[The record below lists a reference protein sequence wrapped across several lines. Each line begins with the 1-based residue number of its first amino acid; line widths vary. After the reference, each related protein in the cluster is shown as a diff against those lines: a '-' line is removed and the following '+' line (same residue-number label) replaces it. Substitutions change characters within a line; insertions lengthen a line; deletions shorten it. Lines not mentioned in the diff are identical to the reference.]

1 MTARRRRR
9 LTGLLYVAPAVIFV
23 LVFTAVPLVGMVA
36 MSFTN
41 WSLITPPKFI
51 GLTNFQAAVAD
62 GQFWGSLGYTL
73 KYTLLI
79 TPILMVGGYLL
90 ALLVAPNTPLRRTT
104 RAIIFVPVVIGLGVS
119 SLLWVWL
126 FDPTFG
132 LINRAL
138 TDLGLID
145 KPIQFLGV
153 DADLSTW
160 SIIASVVWKVLG
172 FGVILFVAA
181 IQAIPSEINEA
192 TMVDGATLLAAD
204 PTGDRAADPPH
215 DPAGHPDQRDRLA
228 PGVRPVLHHDRR
240 PAVQPDL
247 DGRLLHLQELVPVP
261 ASRVRGGPVADPGAD
276 HPRLHGRPDGPDA
289 PERDVTAVTVRAP
302 VARAWS
308 RVWAGRNRYLVGAV
322 CLTICVFMLTPIVL
336 SMLASVKTTA
346 EAAAIPPT
354 YVPHELS
361 LDSYQRLWS
370 YQAGLPTYLC
380 NSFATAFMTIA
391 FTLALTIPAGYAL
404 ARFPVPGK
412 ELIFVFLLL
421 ALIIPYQALL
431 TPIFLMF
438 AQVKLT
444 NTLVG
449 LAIVHTAIQL
459 PFSLYIMRNSFESVP
474 RELEEAALTDG
485 GNSWQILTSIFI
497 PAVVPAI
504 VTVALFAFVTSW
516 NEFLA
521 ALVLLSRASTF
532 TLPLILASARAET
545 SLGGTDWGMLQAGIT
560 IAMIP
565 CIGIY
570 LLLQK
575 YYVSGLH
582 VRARSSD
589 RSRAT
594 TRRSRKR
601 MLAFVFR
608 GRGADRCL
616 GLPNSRPG
624 S

>member
-1 MTARRRRR
+1 M
-9 LTGLLYVAPAVIFV
+9 
-23 LVFTAVPLVGMVA
+23 
-36 MSFTN
+36 
-41 WSLITPPKFI
+41 
-51 GLTNFQAAVAD
+51 
-62 GQFWGSLGYTL
+62 
-73 KYTLLI
+73 
-79 TPILMVGGYLL
+79 
-90 ALLVAPNTPLRRTT
+90 
-104 RAIIFVPVVIGLGVS
+104 
-119 SLLWVWL
+119 
-126 FDPTFG
+126 
-132 LINRAL
+132 
-138 TDLGLID
+138 
-145 KPIQFLGV
+145 
-153 DADLSTW
+153 
-160 SIIASVVWKVLG
+160 
-172 FGVILFVAA
+172 
-181 IQAIPSEINEA
+181 
-192 TMVDGATLLAAD
+192 
-204 PTGDRAADPPH
+204 
-215 DPAGHPDQRDRLA
+215 
-228 PGVRPVLHHDRR
+228 
-240 PAVQPDL
+240 
-247 DGRLLHLQELVPVP
+247 
-261 ASRVRGGPVADPGAD
+261 
-276 HPRLHGRPDGPDA
+276 
-289 PERDVTAVTVRAP
+289 TAVTLGTP
-302 VARAWS
+302 VARVWS
-308 RVWAGRNRYLVGAV
+308 RVWAGRNRYLAGAV

-354 YVPHELS
+354 YVPRELS

-370 YQAGLPTYLC
+370 YQAGLPTYLG
-380 NSFATAFMTIA
+380 NSFATAFMSIA

-485 GNSWQILTSIFI
+485 ANSLQALRSIFL

-504 VTVALFAFVTSW
+504 VTVMLFAFVTSW
-516 NEFLA
+516 NEFLG

-532 TLPLILASARAET
+532 TLPLILATARAET

-575 YYVSGLH
+575 YYVSGF
-582 VRARSSD
+582 
-589 RSRAT
+589 T
-594 TRRSRKR
+594 Q
-601 MLAFVFR
+601 
-608 GRGADRCL
+608 GAL
-616 GLPNSRPG
+616 K
-624 S
+624 